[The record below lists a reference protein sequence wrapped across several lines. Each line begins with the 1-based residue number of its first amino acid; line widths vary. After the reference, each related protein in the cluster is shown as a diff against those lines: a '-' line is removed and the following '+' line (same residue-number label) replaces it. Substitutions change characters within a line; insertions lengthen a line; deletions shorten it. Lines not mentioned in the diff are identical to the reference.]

1 MGVFIQTA
9 IEVLHSAVVVLCS
22 RGAAKLNF
30 KALDGDAGCVQL
42 LLRKPAGLGIIPCQG
57 AVQAAQ
63 VCLAGF
69 QLRAGLLKRC
79 VQVGT
84 VLGQQGVILGAP
96 FMGKRLGFC
105 LSSTLQAGGIFGGG
119 LAGSV

>member
-1 MGVFIQTA
+1 MLHQVNERLERGFTQEEKAQFTA
-9 IEVLHSAVVVLCS
+9 FL
-22 RGAAKLNF
+22 
-30 KALDGDAGCVQL
+30 
-42 LLRKPAGLGIIPCQG
+42 
-57 AVQAAQ
+57 
-63 VCLAGF
+63 
-69 QLRAGLLKRC
+69 LRAGLLKRC